1 MDEPTRS
8 EEITDALIRRG
19 LIRTDGG
26 VICPDTS
33 FLAGLHEGSLE
44 PDETERWMTHLA
56 GCRRCQETL
65 AALARVEA
73 AAPPAHAPA
82 GSWWAQV
89 QRGLRWPVLAPL
101 AAGAV
106 IVLAV
111 WVTDPGSPVDR
122 QRATPEGS
130 ANVAA
135 RSAAAPTGPPIP
147 EPTSESNDRTIG
159 ESERFAQVEDADA
172 TTEAE
177 PTATLALDLQ
187 TVTPSAEARETASTQ
202 PEESADAVAR
212 PLRPQVLASAR
223 AGARPADAAAL
234 LGAAEPSDP
243 VADPV
248 VLSSPQDR
256 RRWRAGLDGNIA
268 RTDDD
273 GQTWR
278 VQLNVSERVRAGAA
292 PSIEVAWLVGDRGLV
307 LRTLDGERWVRT
319 SVPVA
324 ASLAG
329 IEASNELRAT
339 VTTAD
344 GRRFQTVDG
353 GAGWTLVP

>member
-19 LIRTDGG
+19 LVRADGG
-26 VICPDTS
+26 ATCPDPS
-33 FLAGLHEGSLE
+33 LLAGLHEGSLE
-44 PDETERWMTHLA
+44 PDETERWTTHLA

-65 AALARVEA
+65 AALARAEA
-73 AAPPAHAPA
+73 AAAPVHAPA

-111 WVTDPGSPVDR
+111 WVSDPGSTVDR
-122 QRATPEGS
+122 QRATPEGR
-130 ANVAA
+130 ADAAA
-135 RSAAAPTGPPIP
+135 RSAAAQTGPPIP
-147 EPTSESNDRTIG
+147 EPTSESDDRTIG
-159 ESERFAQVEDADA
+159 ERERFAQVEDAAA

-177 PTATLALDLQ
+177 PVATLALGLQ
-187 TVTPSAEARETASTQ
+187 TVTPSAEARETASVQ
-202 PEESADAVAR
+202 PEEPADAVAR
-212 PLRPQVLASAR
+212 RLRPQALASAR
-223 AGARPADAAAL
+223 TGGGPPDTAL
-234 LGAAEPSDP
+234 LRASELSAAD
-243 VADPV
+243 ADPV
-248 VLSSPQDR
+248 ILRSPEAPVQ
-256 RRWRAGLDGNIA
+256 WRAGLGGNIA

-278 VQLNVSERVRAGAA
+278 VQVNVSERVRAGAA
-292 PSIEVAWLVGDRGLV
+292 PSIEVAWLVGDQGLV

-324 ASLAG
+324 VSLVDIDASD
-329 IEASNELRAT
+329 EFRAT

-344 GRRFQTVDG
+344 GRRFRTVDG
-353 GAGWTLVP
+353 GAG